1 MTTRPSGS
9 RRVRLV
15 ASLRGRLTFANLTA
29 LLALF
34 IALGGSSYA
43 ALRVGSE
50 QVANNS
56 LRSQDLRNND
66 VRGRDIRKGTVQGT
80 DVRDGDLKGRDVR
93 DNTLSGN
100 DVKESTLA
108 TVPSAQDAQT
118 LAGRSASAYLG
129 TDAVTLGGKPASAF
143 LGSDKQVRSGLIR
156 LAEGETSAIASF
168 GPFTWRA
175 ACVTDA
181 GTGDPRLTVTVEST
195 EADSFAGAFDG
206 TGSPVSPGS
215 PATLF
220 DQTLAT
226 PAYTIGFPLSAV
238 APSGAAPMGL
248 GFVGLN
254 VAGADCVVNGV
265 LWP

>member
-9 RRVRLV
+9 RRVRLA
-15 ASLRGRLTFANLTA
+15 ASLRSRLTFANLTA

-43 ALRVGSE
+43 AVRLGSE
-50 QVANNS
+50 QIANNS

-66 VRGRDIRKGTVQGT
+66 VRGRDIRKGTVRGT
-80 DVRDGDLKGRDVR
+80 DIRDGDLKGRDVR
-93 DNTLSGN
+93 DNTITGN
-100 DVKESTLA
+100 AVKESTLA
-108 TVPSAQDAQT
+108 AVPSAQDAQT
-118 LAGRSASAYLG
+118 L
-129 TDAVTLGGKPASAF
+129 GGKAASAF

-156 LAEGETSAIASF
+156 LAEGETGTIASY

-175 ACVTDA
+175 ECATDG
-181 GTGDPRLTVTVEST
+181 GTGDPRLIVTVEST

-206 TGSPVSPGS
+206 TGLPVSPGS

-220 DQTLAT
+220 NQTLAT
-226 PAYTIGFPLSAV
+226 SAYTIGFPLSAV
-238 APSGAAPMGL
+238 APSGPAPVGI

-254 VAGADCVVNGV
+254 VGGADCVVNGV